1 MFDGIGACDH
11 TYAADSVKGYAVATD
26 KAEGFGAP
34 IHNPGIGYGHLA
46 SEATKVHEK
55 VVGYVT
61 LPVTKLCCFGDT
73 VVRHV
78 DLLKV
83 ECESGRKVES
93 GTDDTVVLLTN
104 R

>member
-26 KAEGFGAP
+26 YTDKEGAP
-34 IHNPGIGYGHLA
+34 AHNSGIGYGHLA

-55 VVGYVT
+55 VVGYLT
-61 LPVTKLCCFGDT
+61 LHMTKLCCFGDT

-78 DLLKV
+78 DVLKV
-83 ECESGRKVES
+83 VCESDRKVES
-93 GTDDTVVLLTN
+93 ITDDTVLLLSN